1 MKIGD
6 TIKTPV
12 VPQKYTSFPNVI
24 TRLDRVI
31 QKQPAIYFVAVG
43 FKPTLRGRLKKL
55 GVPFLQRFFK
65 SRAGLNGEKHFL
77 WIGQAPS
84 RPMLSRCSLVA

>member
-1 MKIGD
+1 MLPRGDIGFTPHSCGNLMKIGD

-31 QKQPAIYFVAVG
+31 QKQPAIYFVGWVLNPPYGGGLKSWGYLFFRG
-43 FKPTLRGRLKKL
+43 F
-55 GVPFLQRFFK
+55 
-65 SRAGLNGEKHFL
+65 LNLE
-77 WIGQAPS
+77 QA
-84 RPMLSRCSLVA
+84 